1 MIISLC
7 GDLEDKK
14 IVINE
19 LEEIYKDKL
28 LICDYFQICF
38 KNVIENEKIKYK
50 LQNEY
55 NDFYKANRIFNNYIK
70 RIVDKEMNSLLDKN
84 KDKIILLMSDNV
96 ISRDIDKTPFFKKSD
111 LKILITS
118 DKKCKY
124 PNSIRNHNNLYNKNK
139 FDYVIDVKEKIDV
152 KKLVKS

>member
-14 IVINE
+14 LVIKE
-19 LEEIYKDKL
+19 LKDVYKDKL

-38 KNVIENEKIKYK
+38 KNVIKNEKIKYK

-55 NDFYKANRIFNNYIK
+55 NDFNRANRIFNNYIK
-70 RIVDKEMNSLLDKN
+70 RLVVKEMNNLLDKN
-84 KDKIILLMSDNV
+84 KDKIILLMSNNV
-96 ISRDIDKTPFFKKSD
+96 ISYDVDKTPFFKKSD

-118 DKKCKY
+118 EEKYKY

-152 KKLVKS
+152 KRLVKS

>member
-7 GDLEDKK
+7 GDQEDKK
-14 IVINE
+14 IVIKE
-19 LEEIYKDKL
+19 LKEIYKDKL
-28 LICDYFQICF
+28 VVCDIFQVNF
-38 KNVIENEKIKYK
+38 RNVIENEKIKYK

-55 NDFYKANRIFNNYIK
+55 TDFDIANRIFNNYIK
-70 RIVDKEMNSLLDKN
+70 RLVNKEINNLLYKN
-84 KDKIILLMSDNV
+84 KDKIVLLVSDNV

-118 DKKCKY
+118 EEKYKY

-139 FDYVIDVKEKIDV
+139 FDYIIDVKEKIDV
-152 KKLVKS
+152 KRLVKS

>member
-14 IVINE
+14 LVIKE
-19 LEEIYKDKL
+19 LKDVYKDKL

-38 KNVIENEKIKYK
+38 KNVIKNEKIKYE

-55 NDFYKANRIFNNYIK
+55 KDFNRANRIFDKYIK
-70 RIVDKEMNSLLDKN
+70 KIVVKEMNSLLDKN

-96 ISRDIDKTPFFKKSD
+96 ISHDIDKTPFFKKSD

-152 KKLVKS
+152 KRLVKS